1 MPLIHRRIFCA
12 KAGATDQLV
21 QLMQD
26 GNAAMVR
33 YGSSIDSRILTD
45 HMTVRSDRV
54 VVEWDVDDMGSMD
67 ATLSSIVED
76 PEGAAYFGGWMEK
89 LNGLIHSAEGE
100 FWDVR

>member
-1 MPLIHRRIFCA
+1 MPLMHRRIFSA
-12 KAGATDQLV
+12 KAGSVGQLV
-21 QLMQD
+21 RLMQD

-45 HMTVRSDRV
+45 HMTGRSDRV
-54 VVEWDVDDMGSMD
+54 VVEWDVGDMGSMD
-67 ATLSSIVED
+67 AALSSIMEN

-89 LNGLIHSAEGE
+89 LNGLIHYAKGE